1 MAKHNSKKD
10 TALRILA
17 IVGAVL
23 ALAAACGGFWLSLSS
38 GVYYGLEKAERIFL
52 SSEEDILSAGEAIYN
67 DECIL
72 TEDIRITDSS
82 LRIGTEQ
89 RPFTGVFDGRGRTV
103 YFDFT
108 AAEEGESLFGCI
120 GEGGVVRN
128 TNFVFGSVE
137 VSGSA
142 YAGIAQINYGT
153 FENCTVTF
161 ADYRISDETGMFSP
175 AIGINH
181 GTISNVV
188 AECTFTAA
196 EPMQSEACV
205 LFGSICAYN
214 YGRVE
219 NTVSCPVYRGFVC
232 TDEFKILTGDAV
244 NAGIAAACAVTAS
257 GGRTENNAAVLAS
270 GVYTSDKTSLAA
282 CSADRAEIFARDMI
296 FDTLDFDNRVWR
308 LSAAGEL
315 TLIQGDAEE

>member
-38 GVYYGLEKAERIFL
+38 GVYYGLEKAERIYI
-52 SSEEDILSAGEAIYN
+52 SSEEDILAAGEAIYN

-72 TEDIRITDSS
+72 TADIRISDSS
-82 LRIGTEQ
+82 FRIGSEQ
-89 RPFTGVFDGRGRTV
+89 HPFTGVFDGRGHTV
-103 YFDFT
+103 YFDF
-108 AAEEGESLFGCI
+108 ASAGEGESLFGSI
-120 GEGGVVRN
+120 GEGGAVRN

-142 YAGIAQINYGT
+142 YAGIAQVNYGT
-153 FENCTVTF
+153 VENCTVTF

-175 AIGINH
+175 VIGINR

-188 AECTFTAA
+188 SECTFTAA
-196 EPMQSEACV
+196 AAMQSEAGV

-219 NTVSCPVYRGFVC
+219 NTVSCPVHSGFVC

-244 NAGIAAACAVTAS
+244 NAGIAAVCPVTAS

-282 CSADRAEIFARDMI
+282 CSADRSDIFARDMI